1 MTWGLCCDAFSEHAT
16 GVYWQ
21 LFMVLSLLER
31 EPFTVQTLP
40 RTLPLDSSASK
51 PLHELMFQNRLMCL
65 CSCVLYLCVQCL
77 VYGAAC
83 IYSSVVIQ
91 TALLGAGQCHYIM
104 YFLFEGISS
113 SMNFDE
119 EEDDEDEVSSS
130 SSQLNSN
137 TRPGSATSKKSC
149 KVHYLM
155 LCGHLL
161 IPDSW
166 MELLLYTQCAL
177 MHHLFALF
185 LCSAGLSH

>member
-1 MTWGLCCDAFSEHAT
+1 
-16 GVYWQ
+16 
-21 LFMVLSLLER
+21 
-31 EPFTVQTLP
+31 
-40 RTLPLDSSASK
+40 
-51 PLHELMFQNRLMCL
+51 MFQNRRMCL
-65 CSCVLYLCVQCL
+65 CSCVLCLCVQCF

-83 IYSSVVIQ
+83 IYSSVIIQ
-91 TALLGAGQCHYIM
+91 TALLGARQCHYIM

-149 KVHYLM
+149 KVHHLM

-177 MHHLFALF
+177 IY
-185 LCSAGLSH
+185 SAGLSHQSIWGMTTEQFCVLGYIMINLFLLCIFIIVIWTVVCWCMEAAQTSSDVNSFT